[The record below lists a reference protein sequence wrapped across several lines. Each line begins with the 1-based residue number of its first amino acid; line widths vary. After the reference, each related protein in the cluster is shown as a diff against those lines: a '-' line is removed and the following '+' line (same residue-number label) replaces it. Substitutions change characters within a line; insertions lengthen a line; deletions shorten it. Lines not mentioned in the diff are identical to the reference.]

1 MTNAPAT
8 TGPRFEPVRSDRTF
22 EIVVQRIRDKLLG
35 GELRPGD
42 KLPPERE
49 LARQLDVSRNVV
61 REALRTLENAGLVRT
76 RQGARGGAFIEEGSP
91 ARIAQALGDLV
102 TLNAI
107 SLDDLFEAR
116 VLMFEMVLDRIG
128 RLPSAPDLSKLETN
142 LAETEAAVAARNS
155 VGRVAAAR
163 DFYHQIAALTGN
175 SALVFTIDAQ
185 TELIQTFLRYRV
197 TDMDADRLVHSRRTF
212 LDHLRNGRIE
222 AAKSELGEHMARVH
236 ERLWNRTNVS

>member
-1 MTNAPAT
+1 MTDIATRPAGVT
-8 TGPRFEPVRSDRTF
+8 FEPVHSGRTF
-22 EIVVQRIRDKLLG
+22 EIVVQRIREKLLTG
-35 GELRPGD
+35 ALRPGD

-76 RQGARGGAFIEEGSP
+76 RKGARGGAFIEEGTP
-91 ARIAQALGDLV
+91 ARIAQALGDLM

-128 RLPSAPDLSKLETN
+128 RLPGSLDISALEAN
-142 LAETEAAVAARNS
+142 LAETEAAVAAGDSPR
-155 VGRVAAAR
+155 RVAAAR

-197 TDMDADRLVHSRRTF
+197 TDMDSDRLLRSRRTF
-212 LDHLRNGRIE
+212 LEHLRNGRIA
-222 AAKSELGEHMARVH
+222 AAKTELTEHLARVH
-236 ERLWNRTNVS
+236 ERLWSR